1 MSNSEKNIKPQTFR
15 IDAELAEQ
23 FRIFCDENKLSQSD
37 GFKQLLV
44 SLELNRASMA
54 LPSRETEINNFQS
67 LISAIQSAFVNSLEI
82 CENAEIRIR
91 ENFRR
96 EIETQSKVISDY
108 QDKIKFLEGELEKA
122 NQKALNY
129 DVLARETAALKTSLS
144 EREELV
150 KSLQRQVSKLDDFE
164 NLQQELLD
172 LKTELLKKE
181 KEMRELC
188 EKHTAEVFELMK
200 NK

>member
-1 MSNSEKNIKPQTFR
+1 MSNSEKTTKPQTFR

-67 LISAIQSAFVNSLEI
+67 LISAIQSAFLNSLEI
-82 CENAEIRIR
+82 CENAELRIG
-91 ENFRR
+91 ENFKR

-108 QDKIKFLEGELEKA
+108 QDKIKFLEDELEKA

-164 NLQQELLD
+164 NLQQELFN

-188 EKHTAEVFELMK
+188 EKHTAEILKIKVG
-200 NK
+200 